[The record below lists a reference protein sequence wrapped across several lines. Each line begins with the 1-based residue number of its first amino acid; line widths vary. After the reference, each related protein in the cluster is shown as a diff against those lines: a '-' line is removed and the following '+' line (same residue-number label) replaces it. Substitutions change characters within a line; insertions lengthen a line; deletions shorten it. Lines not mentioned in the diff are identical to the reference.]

1 MAGFYLYFVQATVS
15 DIVAKEQNLHQIKEL
30 SFERESLEENYFKL
44 SDGLD
49 FESAH
54 VLGFVNQ
61 RQADIIAGQTSF
73 AKR

>member
-15 DIVAKEQNLHQIKEL
+15 DIVAGEQNLRQIKEL

-44 SDGLD
+44 SDGLN
-49 FESAH
+49 FESASL
-54 VLGFVNQ
+54 LGFVSQ
-61 RQADIIAGQTSF
+61 KQGDIIARQTSF